1 MKDASVAFKISERAF
16 QQAVVELATMTGW
29 MVNHQLPAQNA
40 NGRWRTPT
48 QGHIGFPDLVLA
60 HPTRGVIFAEL
71 KSAVGRVSEAQRSW
85 LDTLELAGVEA
96 YVWRP
101 TDMPFIKSRLMKGTQ
116 K

>member
-1 MKDASVAFKISERAF
+1 MTDPGYAFKISERAF

-29 MVNHQLPAQNA
+29 KVNHQLPAQNA
-40 NGRWRTPT
+40 AGRWRTPT
-48 QGHIGFPDLVLA
+48 QGHVGFPDLVLA

-71 KSAVGRVSEAQRSW
+71 KSAVGRVSEAQRNW
-85 LDTLELAGVEA
+85 LDVLELGGAET

-101 TDMPFIKSRLMKGTQ
+101 TDMAFIKSRLMKGTQ